1 MMTTATERKPLMNTP
16 DSHLVLP
23 NDEYNRMLVNNVHP
37 SSWVNP
43 APTGRYNIVVI
54 GAGTAGLITAVVAA
68 GLGAKVALI
77 ERHLMGGDCLNVG
90 CVPSKGIIRAARA
103 WSDLKHSE
111 EFGLH
116 IPPGVTHDFSAV
128 MARMRKL
135 RARISHN
142 DSAHRYKSLG
152 VDVYIGHA
160 MFADTRTVEV
170 TGPAGNRTLDFAKA
184 AICTGARASVPPIPD
199 LAKIGYLTNESIF
212 SLTELPLRLAVIG
225 AGPIGCELAQAFAR
239 FGSQVYLIEAMHGI
253 MPNEDRD
260 AAQIVHESML
270 RDGVQF
276 LCCSKDMNVTEME
289 GRKRLSI
296 DSHGQQYDVAV
307 DEILVGVGRT
317 PNVDRLGLET
327 IGVEYDKTGV
337 KVNDRLQTTI
347 PHIYAAGD
355 VCSRYKFTHVADA
368 MAQIVIQ
375 NALFPHPF
383 GMAYASVDSLIMP
396 WCTFTEPEIAHVGMY
411 EADAKT
417 KGLEVETYTFK
428 LNEVDRAILDGEEE
442 GFARVHI
449 QKGSDKILGATIVAA
464 HAGDMINE
472 FSVLMKAGAGVKTI
486 ASTIHPYPTQAEVN
500 KRVVNLWRKA
510 HFTPRR
516 KALLTK
522 LFAWMRRG

>member
-1 MMTTATERKPLMNTP
+1 MTTSE
-16 DSHLVLP
+16 SILVLP
-23 NDEYNRMLVNNVHP
+23 NDEYNRTLVDNVHP
-37 SSWVNP
+37 SNWVNP

-90 CVPSKGIIRAARA
+90 CVPSKSIIRAARA
-103 WSDLKHSE
+103 WSDLKDAK

-116 IPPGVTHDFSAV
+116 IPPGVTYDFGAV

-142 DSAHRYKSLG
+142 DSVHRYKSLG
-152 VDVYIGHA
+152 VDVYIGNA
-160 MFADTRTVEV
+160 RFADTKTVEV
-170 TGPAGNRTLDFAKA
+170 AGSAGNRTLKFAKA
-184 AICTGARASVPPIPD
+184 AICTGARASAPPIPGVV
-199 LAKIGYLTNESIF
+199 KTGYLTNETIF
-212 SLTELPLRLAVIG
+212 SLTELPSRLAVIG

-270 RDGVQF
+270 RDGVQL
-276 LCCSKDMNVTEME
+276 LCCGKDLNVTRTE
-289 GRKRLSI
+289 GGKRLTV

-317 PNVDRLGLET
+317 PYVDGLGLET
-327 IGVEYDKTGV
+327 VGVEHDETGV
-337 KVNDRLQTTI
+337 KVNGRLQTTI

-355 VCSRYKFTHVADA
+355 VCSRYKFTHAADA

-383 GMAYASVDSLIMP
+383 GLAYASVDSLIMP

-411 EADAKT
+411 EADAKA

-428 LNEVDRAILDGEEE
+428 LDEVDRAILDGEDE

-464 HAGDMINE
+464 RAGDMINE
-472 FSVLMKAGAGVKTI
+472 FSVLMKAGVGVKTI
-486 ASTIHPYPTQAEVN
+486 ANTIHPYPTQAEVN

-510 HFTPRR
+510 HFSSRS
-516 KALLTK
+516 KALLMK
-522 LFAWMRRG
+522 LFSWMRRE